1 MENLTQILEYYP
13 KLKEKIN
20 KDNPQIYFDTSAII
34 LFCVHL

>member
-20 KDNPQIYFDTSAII
+20 KDNPQKNNKYSIHKK
-34 LFCVHL
+34 C